1 MDFFYIFTRRPVL
14 FSMKSPPHSATGIL
28 QCVSKTKSDFAVL
41 QMASRKLLSLWML
54 CTVVCERVIAH
65 VPTPT
70 SSPTALFHAQ
80 MIAKSVSRLR
90 GPPAL
95 LQAAV
100 HCTTTEYPILPL
112 RPDPLRDSSSNS
124 HSAPFTV
131 WTARGAHH
139 ERRDEPRRFWRG

>member
-1 MDFFYIFTRRPVL
+1 M
-14 FSMKSPPHSATGIL
+14 
-28 QCVSKTKSDFAVL
+28 CVSKTKSDFAVL

-90 GPPAL
+90 GPSAL

-100 HCTTTEYPILPL
+100 QCTTTEYPILPL